1 MGVPVEI
8 FSWRLAWNSTMQGF
22 TRHHHTMSS
31 PNPQHQWH
39 TLLAGYL
46 PRYPRLQACRRIL
59 TCFNLKLSFQ
69 THREGEQKLVPPI
82 HLVRMHWPR
91 RKTCF
96 GLQIEIYRML
106 MQKHFAFKIW
116 NHQND
121 SSISGFARV
130 SEHDWVWS
138 PTWLRFLRLWIFCF
152 PDFTCQRLMQ
162 CQSEEKYWAADPWL
176 RFELVH
182 TRVLRAYGMEGDLGW
197 QGRMETNVLKK
208 IAKLLCFEWSPPWHF
223 KTACWHHFCLKLLS
237 RDFCPTNYPNH
248 LFHLAGH
255 CACQSVKQDINMSVG
270 HVK

>member
-1 MGVPVEI
+1 MILQVLLKESYMVTNNNSPRSHKIKYLQWGSPLKFSADDWLETVPCKVSQGTTILWVHPILSTSDILFWQGI
-8 FSWRLAWNSTMQGF
+8 FQGILVCKLAVT
-22 TRHHHTMSS
+22 
-31 PNPQHQWH
+31 
-39 TLLAGYL
+39 
-46 PRYPRLQACRRIL
+46 CIL

-208 IAKLLCFEWSPPWHF
+208 
-223 KTACWHHFCLKLLS
+223 
-237 RDFCPTNYPNH
+237 
-248 LFHLAGH
+248 
-255 CACQSVKQDINMSVG
+255 
-270 HVK
+270 